1 MKSHLLILAVA
12 AVAGISAAGAQERAT
27 QDRAG
32 QGRVLIAS
40 AALPESSTD
49 TPSTVIPAPCQVASD
64 ATMVQEQLRRF
75 DTALAS
81 RDMVRLEATG
91 IQPLS
96 LKRWQR
102 FFKDNPEATVTD
114 RCPIASLFIMD
125 DTASWNCM
133 ETTTISSGKKQV
145 AMEHIIHF
153 TFSKKDGAWVIA
165 DRN

>member
-1 MKSHLLILAVA
+1 M
-12 AVAGISAAGAQERAT
+12 
-27 QDRAG
+27 
-32 QGRVLIAS
+32 AS
-40 AALPESSTD
+40 AAAPETSTAD

-64 ATMVQEQLRRF
+64 ATMVQEQLHRF

-81 RDMVRLEATG
+81 HDMARLEETG
-91 IQPLS
+91 IQPVS

-145 AMEHIIHF
+145 AMDHVIHF
-153 TFSKKDGAWVIA
+153 SFSKKNGAWVIA